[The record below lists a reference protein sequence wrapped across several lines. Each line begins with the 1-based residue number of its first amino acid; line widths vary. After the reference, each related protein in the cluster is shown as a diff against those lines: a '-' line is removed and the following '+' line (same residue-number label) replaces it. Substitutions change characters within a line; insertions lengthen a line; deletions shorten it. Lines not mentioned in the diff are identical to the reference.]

1 MVNSYH
7 LSINTDNFETHLL
20 GDGLTEVYL
29 FEPWHREGIIHGFI
43 GKGVNFS
50 AQSQASQH
58 HSSQYHS
65 AQHQLSQHYSLH
77 PNRIAQLLGL
87 NEIKLLKQVHSA
99 KILTARILSSHSN
112 EVALKLQSDCSC
124 DPQISIPEPGIPQPG
139 IPQPGIPQPSITQ
152 LSDLPEADGFLWQLE
167 KNSFQG
173 SKSGYGIKT
182 ADCVPILVR
191 SDLSAAILH
200 AGWRGIAANIL
211 ESCLEK
217 MVAEHQE
224 EISTKNPSAD
234 QPYSK
239 PLEIE
244 ILIGPCACADCY
256 EVGLDVITALSPGVA
271 FKDSVSKTAEDR
283 SSAKA
288 HDAAASGKFLLDM
301 PHTLLKRAV
310 AFCERINR
318 SGQDSLIGREA
329 LLPPV
334 IIKRFSSLPICTMHE
349 ANFHSYRRD
358 RELSGRNISFMA

>member
-7 LSINTDNFETHLL
+7 LSINTDNFEKHLL

-99 KILTARILSSHSN
+99 KILTARILSAERLSSHSN
-112 EVALKLQSDCSC
+112 EVASQLQSDCSC
-124 DPQISIPEPGIPQPG
+124 APQMSTPQPG
-139 IPQPGIPQPSITQ
+139 IPQTG
-152 LSDLPEADGFLWQLE
+152 DLPEADGFLWPLE

-224 EISTKNPSAD
+224 KISTKNPSAD

-271 FKDSVSKTAEDR
+271 FKDSVSKITEDR

-329 LLPPV
+329 LPPPV